1 MKEEDGLAASR
12 RERRAAPL
20 LFRLTL
26 FSPLSPP
33 PPLTLLPPP
42 QLLSNIF
49 GERIEGCLADPNNSL
64 YPSCYNTS
72 YTLPESEGGWLIGPA
87 SDPGSVRLHKATDWL
102 PRFLHYIQDTWNPVN
117 GIAIAEFGFSEPFEA
132 YKALR
137 EDILTDPLRTLY
149 YDDYVQAMLMAVLEG
164 VKLVGCSA
172 WSMAG

>member
-1 MKEEDGLAASR
+1 MVRSSSADLD
-12 RERRAAPL
+12 
-20 LFRLTL
+20 
-26 FSPLSPP
+26 
-33 PPLTLLPPP
+33 
-42 QLLSNIF
+42 QI
-49 GERIEGCLADPNNSL
+49 ERIEGCLADPNNSL

-172 WSMAG
+172 WRLGIIQGSEYSISTLTTQERFYKASFFAANLFRTYIQG